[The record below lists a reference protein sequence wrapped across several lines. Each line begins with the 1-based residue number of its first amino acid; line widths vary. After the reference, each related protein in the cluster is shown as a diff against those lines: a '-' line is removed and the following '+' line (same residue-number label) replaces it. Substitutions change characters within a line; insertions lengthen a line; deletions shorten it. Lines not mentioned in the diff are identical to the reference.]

1 MKNNCLCTLK
11 KEIFDFK
18 VTQSQFQDFPAG
30 LEELRLVNAGLTS
43 IGKHAFAHIPSV
55 SIMDLSNNKIE
66 KIDDD
71 AFKDVGNA
79 LRVLKMSNALH
90 FTKLPVS
97 VFHR

>member
-1 MKNNCLCTLK
+1 MVFFSKL
-11 KEIFDFK
+11 
-18 VTQSQFQDFPAG
+18 TQNQFQDFPAG
-30 LEELRLVNAGLTS
+30 LEELRLVSSGLSS
-43 IGKHAFAHIPSV
+43 IGRHAFAHIPSV

-90 FTKLPVS
+90 FTKLPVF